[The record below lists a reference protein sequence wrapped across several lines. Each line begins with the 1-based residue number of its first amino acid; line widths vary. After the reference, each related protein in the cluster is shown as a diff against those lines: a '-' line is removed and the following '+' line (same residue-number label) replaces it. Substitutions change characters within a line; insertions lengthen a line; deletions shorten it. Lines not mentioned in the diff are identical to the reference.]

1 MFDHPANTHPPN
13 GDEGVAS
20 TLTPSCHERD
30 ASYMDVIVHVSP
42 RIRIILDRNGIQ
54 YVVQRMFAETAHGE
68 VWRGFSYHVTQQSL
82 FKLCVK
88 RQWLCEADVRGIIT
102 GLPETAAQ
110 YADRN
115 EPAAK

>member
-1 MFDHPANTHPPN
+1 MLDHPANTPPPN
-13 GDEGVAS
+13 GEEEVAY

-30 ASYMDVIVHVSP
+30 AAYVDVIAHVSP

-88 RQWLCEADVRGIIT
+88 RQWLCEADVRGVIN

>member
-1 MFDHPANTHPPN
+1 MLDLHTNAAPSDNCN
-13 GDEGVAS
+13 GDTSE
-20 TLTPSCHERD
+20 LTTSCHERD
-30 ASYMDVIVHVSP
+30 AAYVDVIVHVSP
-42 RIRIILDRNGIQ
+42 RIRIILDRKGIQ

-88 RQWLCEADVRGIIT
+88 RQWLCDADVRGVIT
-102 GLPETAAQ
+102 GLPKTAAQ

-115 EPAAK
+115 EPAAM

>member
-1 MFDHPANTHPPN
+1 MFDHPANTPPPN
-13 GDEGVAS
+13 GEEGVAS
-20 TLTPSCHERD
+20 TLTPSYHERD
-30 ASYMDVIVHVSP
+30 ASYVDVIVHVSP

-110 YADRN
+110 FATQRPSGT
-115 EPAAK
+115 E

>member
-1 MFDHPANTHPPN
+1 MLDLQPNTPPSDSRPW
-13 GDEGVAS
+13 GAS
-20 TLTPSCHERD
+20 EQTHSRNERD
-30 ASYMDVIVHVSP
+30 AAYDSVIVYVSP
-42 RIRIILDRNGIQ
+42 RIRIILCRNGIQ
-54 YVVQRMFAETAHGE
+54 YIVQRMFAETAHGE

>member
-1 MFDHPANTHPPN
+1 MLDHPAMTPLSNWE
-13 GDEGVAS
+13 EGGAS
-20 TLTPSCHERD
+20 TLTLSYHERD
-30 ASYMDVIVHVSP
+30 ASYVGVIVHVSP

-88 RQWLCEADVRGIIT
+88 RQWLCEADVRGVIT
-102 GLPETAAQ
+102 GLPDTAAQ
-110 YADRN
+110 FATQRPFGT
-115 EPAAK
+115 E

>member
-1 MFDHPANTHPPN
+1 MFDHPANTPPPN
-13 GDEGVAS
+13 GEEGVAS

-68 VWRGFSYHVTQQSL
+68 VWRGFSYHVTQLSL
-82 FKLCVK
+82 FKLCVA
-88 RQWLCEADVRGIIT
+88 RQGLCDADVRGVIT
-102 GLPETAAQ
+102 GLPKTAAQ